1 MCLSLSYW
9 LLLTGQDLISFFFFL
24 LGATVYKSLCSAQT
38 VVSTIIEA
46 S

>member
-1 MCLSLSYW
+1 MMCLSLVITDYC
-9 LLLTGQDLISFFFFL
+9 LLDRILSPFL

-38 VVSTIIEA
+38 VVSTITVA

>member
-9 LLLTGQDLISFFFFL
+9 LLLTGQGPVSFL
-24 LGATVYKSLCSAQT
+24 LGAIVYKILCSAQT
-38 VVSTIIEA
+38 VVSAITVA